1 MEYQIN
7 VSDVQRRIIINALEH
22 LKHKQMECN
31 KQYDSIDDIILKMCD
46 AEMQSARPSRKLN
59 HEER

>member
-22 LKHKQMECN
+22 LKHKQIEN
-31 KQYDSIDDIILKMCD
+31 HKQYDSIDDIILKMCD
-46 AEMQSARPSRKLN
+46 AEMQYEKPSRKMSY
-59 HEER
+59 EER

>member
-22 LKHKQMECN
+22 LKHKQIEN
-31 KQYDSIDDIILKMCD
+31 HKQYDSIDDIILKVCD
-46 AEMQSARPSRKLN
+46 AEVQTERSLRKSN